1 MVTEEEDVKII
12 SNDGTIIRLPVRD
25 INVYGRSTQGV
36 ILMRMEED
44 SRVISIEKVATEPE
58 AEEETT
64 ANAAAEE

>member
-1 MVTEEEDVKII
+1 MVTEEEDVMII

>member
-58 AEEETT
+58 TEEETT